1 MSNIN
6 MLLNG
11 RNISSSSSGVSGL
24 SHEDKN
30 YAQRK
35 GERKGE
41 VLGFRAQN
49 VFLSGNFYHKSKRGC
64 PTAQCT

>member
-41 VLGFRAQN
+41 VLGLVRAQN
-49 VFLSGNFYHKSKRGC
+49 VFLSDEF
-64 PTAQCT
+64 